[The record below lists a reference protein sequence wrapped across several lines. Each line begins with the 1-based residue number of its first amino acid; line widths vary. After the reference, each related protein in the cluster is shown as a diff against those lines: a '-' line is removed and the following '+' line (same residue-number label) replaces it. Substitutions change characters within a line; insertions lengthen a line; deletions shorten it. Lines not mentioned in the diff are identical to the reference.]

1 MRCGLRLAAC
11 VGLAGLVALVGAPC
25 ALARQAPTTPAPPAP
40 SPPAPSSAG
49 PRSFRDEATPP
60 ETQAFRLAAEVL
72 ELLNARDEARWEAF
86 VRERFEPTFRD
97 NHPMEDHL
105 QVFREMADGA
115 PFKAAGARRYSP
127 PDPDSRAVLVVRNET
142 METWQ
147 AVVVEVE
154 AAAPHRVV
162 GVSLSPA
169 RAPADAAPASA
180 LSPEQVAEQ
189 LGAYIDRLAAKD
201 RFSGT
206 ALLAKDGKVLATRAV
221 GVANRDFNA
230 PVRLDTKF
238 NLGSM
243 NKMFTAVAMMRL
255 VEAGKVSLDDPIS
268 KFLSEDWLPKVDK
281 SRVTVRHLLTHS
293 SGLGSYFN
301 KRYDESSRLL
311 FREVDDYKAL
321 VADETLQFEPGSRS
335 RYSNTG
341 MLIAGAVIES
351 ASGTDYFEFVRR
363 EVTGPAGMTS
373 TDCYELD
380 KVNPNLAVGYE
391 ARRTPA
397 GVTYRNNIF
406 DHVLRGGPAGGGYS
420 TAEDLLRF
428 DLALRSRKLLRQESL
443 DLLWKAYPEL
453 DSPGYGLG
461 FGVQQTPVGRVVG
474 HSGGFTGISSNL
486 DMCLD
491 AGYTVVVMSNFS
503 GGASPVARKAMELI
517 TQGR

>member
-1 MRCGLRLAAC
+1 MRCGLRRASL
-11 VGLAGLVALVGAPC
+11 VGLAGLGMFVGAPS
-25 ALARQAPTTPAPPAP
+25 AAARQAPAPPAP
-40 SPPAPSSAG
+40 AATAPPA
-49 PRSFRDEATPP
+49 PRSFRDEPALP
-60 ETQAFRLAAEVL
+60 ETLAFRLAAEVL

-86 VRERFEPTFRD
+86 VRERFEPGFRD
-97 NHPMEDHL
+97 SHPMEDHL
-105 QVFREMADGA
+105 QVFREMADSA
-115 PFKAAGARRYSP
+115 PLKAAGARRYTP
-127 PDPDSRAVLVVRNET
+127 PDPESRAVLVVRNET

-169 RAPADAAPASA
+169 RAPADTTPASP
-180 LSPEQVAEQ
+180 LPPEQVAEQ
-189 LGAYIDRLAAKD
+189 FGAYIDRLAAKD

-206 ALLAKDGKVLATRAV
+206 ALLAKDGTVLTTRAV

-230 PVRLDTKF
+230 PVRLDTRF

-268 KFLSEDWLPKVDK
+268 KYLSEDWLPKVDK
-281 SRVTVRHLLTHS
+281 TRVTVRHLLTHS

-311 FREVDDYKAL
+311 FRKVDDYKAL
-321 VADETLQFEPGSRS
+321 VADETLQFEPGTRS

-391 ARRTPA
+391 ARRTPT

-428 DLALRSRKLLRQESL
+428 DLALRSKKLLRQESL
-443 DLLWKAYPEL
+443 DQLWKAYPEL
-453 DSPGYGLG
+453 DSPRYGLG
-461 FGVQQTPVGRVVG
+461 FGVEETPAGKVVG
-474 HSGGFTGISSNL
+474 HGGGFTGINSNL
-486 DMCLD
+486 DMFLD

-503 GGASPVARKAMELI
+503 GGANPVAARAMELI
-517 TQGR
+517 TRGR